1 MRELLNVDTQLSN
14 SYKNV
19 AAHRLSLLYDDC
31 GIGLLGGTQIK
42 TLPQV
47 RWPNCYHGV
56 HHLGGSYYFGKNQVQ
71 ISLGASESTSCL
83 HSNQGF

>member
-71 ISLGASESTSCL
+71 DHLGPPKD
-83 HSNQGF
+83 QVVYIPIKDF